1 MRRFL
6 LVLCC
11 AALASTITPATAQPP
26 PAYQPPVDAEV
37 VDGFR
42 PPATRFGAGNRGLE
56 YGTTPGTEVRAA
68 ADGRVTFAGSVAGT
82 RHVTVLHDDGVRTS
96 YSFLDRIEV
105 VVG

>member
-1 MRRFL
+1 MRRVL

-26 PAYQPPVDAEV
+26 PTYQPPVDAEV

-56 YGTTPGTEVRAA
+56 YATTPGTEVRAA
-68 ADGRVTFAGSVAGT
+68 ADWNAIAREFYLGAPPATPLGVAEAAFWAP
-82 RHVTVLHDDGVRTS
+82 RS
-96 YSFLDRIEV
+96 AAA
-105 VVG
+105 